1 MGVTISAKQESK
13 NASTSK
19 FLNNSSNDKKSK
31 MYGRFLKSGTLN
43 DGVVTKDSSDD
54 SDSSDDES
62 TNNPIKMLTDE
73 ELFKACGGRTA
84 HKGARHG
91 LTASGKLARLE
102 AQEMKKLQMKKDES
116 KTE

>member
-1 MGVTISAKQESK
+1 
-13 NASTSK
+13 
-19 FLNNSSNDKKSK
+19 

-62 TNNPIKMLTDE
+62 TNNPMKMLTDE

-102 AQEMKKLQMKKDES
+102 AQEMKKLQMKAET
-116 KTE
+116 KTESVAMVTEEVEKKKRKKTQ